1 MGAVHGKSNSDKT
14 NKRPNPTLF
23 PAETCARR
31 ERGAGRT
38 FAFVAR
44 ERTNMVAALQRLIA
58 NFTTGIMLGNVV
70 AARNVAR
77 FTATEAGLVDR
88 LRAVGT
94 GAVMAF
100 VPAAMLSAGKPLQTR
115 QRAQVLGRFLVL
127 QTATNGPLGLAAWA
141 GDGDNARAGRTRTC
155 VAAFI
160 TDVTTRK
167 STTAEIATTVGRKPG
182 IEFRILLLSTE
193 TKVAIWNGGV
203 FLVAVLATN

>member
-1 MGAVHGKSNSDKT
+1 M
-14 NKRPNPTLF
+14 
-23 PAETCARR
+23 
-31 ERGAGRT
+31 
-38 FAFVAR
+38 
-44 ERTNMVAALQRLIA
+44 
-58 NFTTGIMLGNVV
+58 
-70 AARNVAR
+70 
-77 FTATEAGLVDR
+77 
-88 LRAVGT
+88 
-94 GAVMAF
+94 
-100 VPAAMLSAGKPLQTR
+100 
-115 QRAQVLGRFLVL
+115 L

-167 STTAEIATTVGRKPG
+167 STTAEIATTVRRKPG

>member
-1 MGAVHGKSNSDKT
+1 
-14 NKRPNPTLF
+14 
-23 PAETCARR
+23 
-31 ERGAGRT
+31 
-38 FAFVAR
+38 
-44 ERTNMVAALQRLIA
+44 MVTALQRLIA
-58 NFTTGIMLGNVV
+58 NFTTGIMLRNVV

-100 VPAAMLSAGKPLQTR
+100 VAAAMLPAGKPLQTR

-127 QTATNGPLGLAAWA
+127 QTATNGSLCLAAWA
-141 GDGDNARAGRTRTC
+141 GDGDNARAGRARTC

-182 IEFRILLLSTE
+182 IEFRVLLLSTE

-203 FLVAVLATN
+203 FLVAVLATK

>member
-1 MGAVHGKSNSDKT
+1 M
-14 NKRPNPTLF
+14 
-23 PAETCARR
+23 
-31 ERGAGRT
+31 
-38 FAFVAR
+38 
-44 ERTNMVAALQRLIA
+44 
-58 NFTTGIMLGNVV
+58 
-70 AARNVAR
+70 
-77 FTATEAGLVDR
+77 
-88 LRAVGT
+88 
-94 GAVMAF
+94 
-100 VPAAMLSAGKPLQTR
+100 
-115 QRAQVLGRFLVL
+115 L